1 VVKIIHHRGTEN
13 TEAAQRRVASEFS
26 ALIDSREDFADNWDA
41 GTTEELSE
49 EPETTTSNTR
59 RSLIWLQTLAFLL
72 GLGLLIYVINRVGV
86 QPLFDALL
94 RIGFGFFVV
103 LGLSGLRH
111 VLRTI
116 SMRAAVPPE
125 HRRISFRHA
134 FAARLGGEAIS
145 FLTFTGPLLGEATKV
160 ALLRKRVPL
169 TYGVPALVVDNLIYN
184 LSVVFFVLSG
194 AVVMLLRYPL
204 PPGAYL
210 VLMVIAAV
218 AASGILVAAIAA
230 KRRVMLLTWIIDHI
244 GELRLSPKVIL
255 KKRHHIFHLE
265 SKVYDFYKHHPGA
278 FFLMIACNLLAHV
291 ASVLEVFLT
300 LRMLGFQPQVAQ
312 AYIIESL
319 TKVINF
325 VFAFVPGTIG
335 VYEGG
340 TEVIL
345 QKGLGFTPAAGL
357 ALALVRKAAIVVW
370 TSIGLLVLT
379 WRTLPNAWRRIMDRS
394 PRLQRLMDSLV
405 LSNIA
410 HRPARTAVSILGT
423 GVGVLLIVFTVG
435 LAHGVLHERGRRE
448 SNIGAEIMIRSSGT
462 IGLGGSQFKLPAS
475 HAAELATIPGVRA
488 ATPIGQTFDKSDTG
502 FGQRLIDGIEYDQY
516 ANIARITIREGRKLE
531 SGDEAIIDPEWQR
544 SRKANVGDTVKLF
557 ERPFKIV
564 GVYEPPGGG
573 RIKIPLKTMQD
584 QEGSDNKASAIL
596 VACDDP
602 AQQDEVAARILERFH
617 DDQLI
622 FTRDLPEIYASGV
635 PALNVFIK
643 VVVGVAAAISVLVIL
658 LAMYTTVTERTRQIG
673 ILKSLGMSKTAIAW
687 VIEQEAIIV
696 SVLGVVVGVLL
707 TMLAKFAVMRT
718 TSLTIDIEPRWVLIA
733 LAVGL
738 LGGTIGA
745 LYPALRAARQDAVEA
760 LSYE

>member
-1 VVKIIHHRGTEN
+1 LSESTEN
-13 TEAAQRRVASEFS
+13 LADTWQTTEVE
-26 ALIDSREDFADNWDA
+26 
-41 GTTEELSE
+41 EELSE
-49 EPETTTSNTR
+49 APDASPASSSR
-59 RSLIWLQTLAFLL
+59 RYLIWLQALAFLL
-72 GLGLLIYVINRVGV
+72 GLGLLVYVINRVGV

-94 RIGFGFFVV
+94 RIGFGFFVIV
-103 LGLSGLRH
+103 GLSGLRH

-116 SMRAAVPPE
+116 AMRAAVPAE
-125 HRRISFRHA
+125 HRRITFRQA

-160 ALLRKRVPL
+160 ALLRKRIPL

-184 LSVVFFVLSG
+184 LSVVFFILSG
-194 AVVMLLRYPL
+194 AVVMLVKYPL
-204 PPGAYL
+204 PPQVNI
-210 VLMVIAAV
+210 VLLIIAAV
-218 AASGILVAAIAA
+218 AALGIVIAIVAA
-230 KRRVMLLTWIIDHI
+230 KRRVMLLTWIVDRLAQ
-244 GELRLSPKVIL
+244 LRLSPKVIL
-255 KKRHHIFHLE
+255 KRRQHIYHLE
-265 SKVYDFYKHHPGA
+265 LKVYDFYKHHPAA
-278 FFLMIACNLLAHV
+278 FFAMVACNLLAHV
-291 ASVLEVFLT
+291 SSVAEVFLA
-300 LRMLGFQPQVAQ
+300 LKMLGFETGVAQ

-319 TKVINF
+319 TKVINA

-357 ALALVRKAAIVVW
+357 ALALVRKAAIVSW
-370 TSIGLLVLT
+370 TSVGLLVLT
-379 WRTLPNAWRRIMDRS
+379 WRTLPNAWRRILDRS

-435 LAHGVLHERGRRE
+435 LSRGVLYERGRRE
-448 SNIGAEIMIRSSGT
+448 SNIGAEIMIRASGT
-462 IGLGGSQFKLPAS
+462 IGLGASEFRLPVS

-488 ATPIGQTFDKSDTG
+488 ATPVGQALDRSDTG
-502 FGQRLIDGIEYDQY
+502 FGSRLIDGINFDEY
-516 ANIARITIREGRKLE
+516 ATLAHITIREGRKLE
-531 SGDEAIIDPEWQR
+531 SGDEAIVDPEWR
-544 SRKANVGDTVKLF
+544 ERRHAKIGDTVQLF
-557 ERPFKIV
+557 ERPFRIV

-573 RIKIPLKTMQD
+573 RIKIPLSTMQE
-584 QEGSDNKASAIL
+584 QEGAEHRASAIF
-596 VACDDP
+596 VACNDP
-602 AQQDEVAARILERFH
+602 ARQDDVAAAILQRFP
-617 DDQLI
+617 DDQLV
-622 FTRDLPEIYASGV
+622 FTRDLPELYASGV

-643 VVVGVAAAISVLVIL
+643 VVVGVAAAISMLVIL

-673 ILKSLGMSKTAIAW
+673 ILKSLGMSKASIAW

-696 SVLGVVVGVLL
+696 SVLGVAVGIGLTLL
-707 TMLAKFAVMRT
+707 AQLIVTRT
-718 TSLTIDIEPRWVLIA
+718 TSLTIEIEPKWVLIA

-738 LGGTIGA
+738 VGGTIGA

>member
-1 VVKIIHHRGTEN
+1 MIE
-13 TEAAQRRVASEFS
+13 
-26 ALIDSREDFADNWDA
+26 SREEFADNWTTSD
-41 GTTEELSE
+41 TEELVE

-59 RSLIWLQTLAFLL
+59 RSFVWLQTLAFLL
-72 GLGLLIYVINRVGV
+72 GLGLLIYVINRVGI

-111 VLRTI
+111 FLRTI

-125 HRRISFRHA
+125 HRQITFRNA

-169 TYGVPALVVDNLIYN
+169 TYGVPALVVDNLLYN

-194 AVVMLLRYPL
+194 ACVMLATYPL
-204 PPGAYL
+204 PPAVSM
-210 VLMVIAAV
+210 VLSIIAVV
-218 AASGILVAAIAA
+218 AALGILIAAIAA
-230 KRRVMLLTWIIDHI
+230 KRRVMMLTWVIDRL

-255 KKRHHIFHLE
+255 KRRHHIYHLE

-291 ASVLEVFLT
+291 ASVVEVYVT
-300 LRMLGFQPQVAQ
+300 LKMLGFNPQVAQ

-325 VFAFVPGTIG
+325 AFAFVPGTIG

-345 QKGLGFTPAAGL
+345 QKGLGFEPAAGL
-357 ALALVRKAAIVVW
+357 ALALVRKAAIVCW

-379 WRTLPNAWRRIMDRS
+379 WRTLPNAWRRILDRS

-410 HRPARTAVSILGT
+410 HRPARTAVSVLGT

-435 LAHGVLHERGRRE
+435 LARGVLHERGRRE
-448 SNIGAEIMIRSSGT
+448 SNIGAEIMIRASGT
-462 IGLGGSQFKLPAS
+462 VSLGGGSQFRLQTS

-488 ATPIGQTFDKSDTG
+488 ATPLGQTFDKSDSG

-516 ANIARITIREGRKLE
+516 ANLARITIREGRALQ
-531 SGDEAIIDPEWQR
+531 SGDEAIIDPEWKR
-544 SRKANVGDTVKLF
+544 NRNANVGDTVKLF
-557 ERPFKIV
+557 ERPFTIV

-573 RIKIPLKTMQD
+573 RIKIPLKTMQE
-584 QEGSDNKASAIL
+584 QEGADNKASAIL

-602 AQQDEVAARILERFH
+602 AQQDAVAARILERFPN
-617 DDQLI
+617 DQLI

-673 ILKSLGMSKTAIAW
+673 ILKSLGMSKTSIAW

-696 SVLGVVVGVLL
+696 SLLGVIVGVLL
-707 TMLAKFAVMRT
+707 TLLARVAVMRT
-718 TSLTIDIEPRWVLIA
+718 TSLTIEIEPRWVLIA

-738 LGGTIGA
+738 LGGSLGA
-745 LYPALRAARQDAVEA
+745 LYPALRAARQDAVDA

>member
-1 VVKIIHHRGTEN
+1 MIESRE
-13 TEAAQRRVASEFS
+13 EFADDWVAS
-26 ALIDSREDFADNWDA
+26 D
-41 GTTEELSE
+41 TEELVE
-49 EPETTTSNTR
+49 EPESNTSNTR
-59 RSLIWLQTLAFLL
+59 RSFVWLQTLAFLL

-94 RIGFGFFVV
+94 RIGFGFFVI

-111 VLRTI
+111 FLRTI

-125 HRRISFRHA
+125 HRQITFRNA

-169 TYGVPALVVDNLIYN
+169 TYGVPALVVDNLLYN

-194 AVVMLLRYPL
+194 ACVMLVWYPL
-204 PPGAYL
+204 PPAVSM
-210 VLMVIAAV
+210 VLLIIAIV
-218 AASGILVAAIAA
+218 AALGIFIAAIAA
-230 KRRVMLLTWIIDHI
+230 KRRVMLLTWLIDRL

-255 KKRHHIFHLE
+255 KRRHHIYHLE

-278 FFLMIACNLLAHV
+278 FFLMIACNLLAHL
-291 ASVLEVFLT
+291 ASVVEVYLA
-300 LRMLGFQPQVAQ
+300 LKMLGFNPQAAQ

-325 VFAFVPGTIG
+325 AFAFVPGTIG

-345 QKGLGFTPAAGL
+345 QKGLGFEPAAGL
-357 ALALVRKAAIVVW
+357 ALALVRKAAIVCW

-379 WRTLPNAWRRIMDRS
+379 WRTLPNAWRRILDRS

-405 LSNIA
+405 LSNIS
-410 HRPARTAVSILGT
+410 HRPARTAVSVLGT
-423 GVGVLLIVFTVG
+423 GLGVLLIVFTVG
-435 LAHGVLHERGRRE
+435 LARGVLHERGRRE
-448 SNIGAEIMIRSSGT
+448 SNIGAEIMIRASGT
-462 IGLGGSQFKLPAS
+462 VSLGGSAQFRLPTS
-475 HAAELATIPGVRA
+475 HAAELATVPGVRA
-488 ATPIGQTFDKSDTG
+488 ATPLGQAIDKSDSG
-502 FGQRLIDGIEYDQY
+502 FGQRLIDGIEFDQY
-516 ANIARITIREGRKLE
+516 ASLARVTIREGRGLQ
-531 SGDEAIIDPEWQR
+531 SGDEAIVDPEWKR
-544 SRKANVGDTVKLF
+544 NRNANIGDTVKLF
-557 ERPFKIV
+557 ERPFRIV

-573 RIKIPLKTMQD
+573 RIKIPLQTMQE
-584 QEGSDNKASAIL
+584 QEGAVDKASAIL
-596 VACDDP
+596 VACEDP
-602 AQQDEVAARILERFH
+602 AQQDAVAARILERFPN
-617 DDQLI
+617 DQLI

-635 PALNVFIK
+635 PALNIFLK
-643 VVVGVAAAISVLVIL
+643 VVVGVAAAISMLVIL

-673 ILKSLGMSKTAIAW
+673 ILKSLGMSKTSIAW

-696 SVLGVVVGVLL
+696 SLLGVVVGVLL
-707 TMLAKFAVMRT
+707 TLLARVAVMRT
-718 TSLTIDIEPRWVLIA
+718 TSLTIEIEPRWVLIA

-738 LGGTIGA
+738 LGGSIGA
-745 LYPALRAARQDAVEA
+745 LYPALRAAKQDAVEA

>member
-1 VVKIIHHRGTEN
+1 
-13 TEAAQRRVASEFS
+13 
-26 ALIDSREDFADNWDA
+26 
-41 GTTEELSE
+41 
-49 EPETTTSNTR
+49 
-59 RSLIWLQTLAFLL
+59 
-72 GLGLLIYVINRVGV
+72 
-86 QPLFDALL
+86 
-94 RIGFGFFVV
+94 
-103 LGLSGLRH
+103 
-111 VLRTI
+111 
-116 SMRAAVPPE
+116 M
-125 HRRISFRHA
+125 
-134 FAARLGGEAIS
+134 
-145 FLTFTGPLLGEATKV
+145 
-160 ALLRKRVPL
+160 
-169 TYGVPALVVDNLIYN
+169 
-184 LSVVFFVLSG
+184 LSG

-204 PPGAYL
+204 PPGVYL
-210 VLMVIAAV
+210 VLLIIAAV
-218 AASGILVAAIAA
+218 AALGILIAVVAA
-230 KRRVMLLTWIIDHI
+230 KRRVMLLTWIIDRLAQ
-244 GELRLSPKVIL
+244 LRLSPKVIL
-255 KKRHHIFHLE
+255 KRRHSIYHLE

-278 FFLMIACNLLAHV
+278 FFLMVACNLLAHV
-291 ASVLEVFLT
+291 ASVAEVYLA
-300 LRMLGFQPQVAQ
+300 LKMLGFEPQVAQ

-325 VFAFVPGTIG
+325 AFAFVPGTIG

-357 ALALVRKAAIVVW
+357 ALALVRKAAIVCW

-379 WRTLPNAWRRIMDRS
+379 WRTLPNAWRRILDRS

-448 SNIGAEIMIRSSGT
+448 SNIGAEIMIRASGT
-462 IGLGGSQFKLPAS
+462 MGLGGGSQFRLPAS
-475 HAAELATIPGVRA
+475 HAAELASIPGVRA
-488 ATPIGQTFDKSDTG
+488 ATPIGQTFDKSDSG
-502 FGQRLIDGIEYDQY
+502 FGQRLLDGIEYDQY
-516 ANIARITIREGRKLE
+516 ATLARITMREGRKLE

-544 SRKANVGDTVKLF
+544 SRNAKVGDTVKLF

-584 QEGSDNKASAIL
+584 QEGAANKASAIL
-596 VACDDP
+596 VACNDP
-602 AQQDEVAARILERFH
+602 AKQDEVAASILQRFP

-718 TSLTIDIEPRWVLIA
+718 TSLTIEIEPRWVLIA

-738 LGGTIGA
+738 VGGTIGA

>member
-1 VVKIIHHRGTEN
+1 MEREEFAEN
-13 TEAAQRRVASEFS
+13 WPAT
-26 ALIDSREDFADNWDA
+26 DD
-41 GTTEELSE
+41 TEELSE
-49 EPETTTSNTR
+49 EPESSAANTSR
-59 RSLIWLQTLAFLL
+59 RSFLWLQTLAFLL
-72 GLGLLIYVINRVGV
+72 GLGLLIFVINRVGV

-94 RIGFGFFVV
+94 RIGFGFFII

-111 VLRTI
+111 FLRTI
-116 SMRAAVPPE
+116 AMRAAVPAE

-169 TYGVPALVVDNLIYN
+169 TYGVPALVVDNLLYN

-194 AVVMLLRYPL
+194 AVVMLWWYPL
-204 PPGAYL
+204 PDEVNIVL
-210 VLMVIAAV
+210 VGIAVIAAL
-218 AASGILVAAIAA
+218 GIAVVVIAA
-230 KRRVMLLTWIIDHI
+230 KRRVMLLTWIIDRLAQ
-244 GELRLSPKVIL
+244 LRLSPKVIL
-255 KKRHHIFHLE
+255 KRRDHIYHIE
-265 SKVYDFYKHHPGA
+265 AKVYDFYKHHPGA
-278 FFLMIACNLLAHV
+278 FFAMIVCNLAAHATSVIEVYLA
-291 ASVLEVFLT
+291 
-300 LRMLGFQPQVAQ
+300 LRMLGFQPQWAQ

-325 VFAFVPGTIG
+325 VFSFVPGTIG

-357 ALALVRKAAIVVW
+357 ALALVRKAAIVAW
-370 TSIGLLVLT
+370 TSAGLLVLT
-379 WRTLPNAWRRIMDRS
+379 WRTLPNAWQRILDRS

-405 LSNIA
+405 FSNIA
-410 HRPARTAVSILGT
+410 HRPARTAVSVFGT
-423 GVGVLLIVFTVG
+423 AVGVLLIVFTVG

-448 SNIGAEIMIRSSGT
+448 SNIGAEIMIRASGSM
-462 IGLGGSQFKLPAS
+462 GFGGGSQFRLPVG
-475 HAAELATIPGVRA
+475 HAAELAQIPGVRA
-488 ATPIGQTFDKSDTG
+488 ATPVGQTLDKSDSG
-502 FGQRLIDGIEYDQY
+502 FGQRLIDGINYDEY
-516 ANIARITIREGRKLE
+516 ATIARITMREGRKLE

-544 SRKANVGDTVKLF
+544 SRNAKVGDTVKLF
-557 ERPFKIV
+557 ERPFTIV

-573 RIKIPLKTMQD
+573 RIKIPLSTMQE
-584 QEGSDNKASAIL
+584 QEGADNRASAIL
-596 VACDDP
+596 VACTDP
-602 AQQDEVAARILERFH
+602 AKQEEVAARILERFP

-622 FTRDLPEIYASGV
+622 FTRDLPEIYATGV

-643 VVVGVAAAISVLVIL
+643 VVVGVAAAISMLVIL

-696 SVLGVVVGVLL
+696 SVLGVAVGVLL
-707 TMLAKFAVMRT
+707 TLLARAAVMRT
-718 TSLTIDIEPRWVLIA
+718 TSLTIEIEPRWVLIA
-733 LAVGL
+733 LGVGL
-738 LGGTIGA
+738 LGGSIGA